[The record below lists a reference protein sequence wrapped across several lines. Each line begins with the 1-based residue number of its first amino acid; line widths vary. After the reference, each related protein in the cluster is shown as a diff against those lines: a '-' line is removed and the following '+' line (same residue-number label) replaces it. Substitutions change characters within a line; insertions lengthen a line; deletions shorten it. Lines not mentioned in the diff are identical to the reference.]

1 MTTRSNDIRITPL
14 VAGTVVLAAAL
25 TAALVAGREVLFT
38 ARPPYTWS
46 MVLAVTLG
54 LFEVGSLLWVRS
66 GLRQSNASYTVRIYM
81 ALKVVKLMLFLGLVV
96 GYWADVETGTKEFVS
111 TAAGIYLI
119 YLMWDVLPRHV
130 GEKEQTTKSQE
141 RVAPYPLPAPRFPLS
156 KKTI

>member
-1 MTTRSNDIRITPL
+1 MTTRSNDIRILPL
-14 VAGTVVLAAAL
+14 VAGTVALAAAL
-25 TAALVAGREVLFT
+25 TAALVTGREVLFA

-66 GLRQSNASYTVRIYM
+66 GLRQPNGQRTVHIYM
-81 ALKVVKLMLFLGLVV
+81 ALKLIKLLLFLGLVV

-119 YLMWDVLPRHV
+119 YLMWDTYCLLTL
-130 GEKEQTTKSQE
+130 EKRNKQRRAKNE
-141 RVAPYPLPAPRFPLS
+141 
-156 KKTI
+156 

>member
-1 MTTRSNDIRITPL
+1 MTTRSNDIRVMPL

-25 TAALVAGREVLFT
+25 TAALVAGREVLFA

-66 GLRQSNASYTVRIYM
+66 GLRQSNAAYTVRIYM
-81 ALKVVKLMLFLGLVV
+81 ALKGVKLMLFLGLVV

-119 YLMWDVLPRHV
+119 YLMWDTYCLVTL
-130 GEKEQTTKSQE
+130 EKKN
-141 RVAPYPLPAPRFPLS
+141 
-156 KKTI
+156 KKRSANSGQPSTGSE

>member
-1 MTTRSNDIRITPL
+1 
-14 VAGTVVLAAAL
+14 
-25 TAALVAGREVLFT
+25 
-38 ARPPYTWS
+38 

-119 YLMWDVLPRHV
+119 YLMWDTYCLVTL
-130 GEKEQTTKSQE
+130 EKKNKNGVPTANSQGPAANSDPTRYRAE
-141 RVAPYPLPAPRFPLS
+141 AYPYPLLA
-156 KKTI
+156 TGY